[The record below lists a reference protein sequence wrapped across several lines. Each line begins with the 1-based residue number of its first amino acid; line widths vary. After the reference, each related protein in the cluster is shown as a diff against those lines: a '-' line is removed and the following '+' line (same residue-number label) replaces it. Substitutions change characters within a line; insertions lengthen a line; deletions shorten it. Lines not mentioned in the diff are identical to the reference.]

1 MPVKLEIKKQPI
13 VQKFQGRFDNMVLPI
28 LTEEIAKDAN
38 TYVKVKSHQLE
49 ASMNLHSRFDEGLI
63 IWQTPYAA
71 RQFWEIETAH
81 TDKNPNASWK
91 WALVA
96 KQNHM
101 PEWMEK
107 LRRLMNSDGLG
118 GSK

>member
-13 VQKFQGRFDNMVLPI
+13 VQKFQGRFDKMVLPI

-38 TYVKVKSHQLE
+38 AYVKVKSHQLE

-71 RQFWEIETAH
+71 RQFWEIQTAH
-81 TDKNPNASWK
+81 TDINPNASWK
-91 WALVA
+91 WFFVA
-96 KQNHM
+96 KQAKLH
-101 PEWMEK
+101 EWQEK
-107 LRRLMNSDGLG
+107 ARRLFRGQ
-118 GSK
+118 KA

>member
-1 MPVKLEIKKQPI
+1 MPVTFTFPTSKISKEWEGKFKK
-13 VQKFQGRFDNMVLPI
+13 VLPQF
-28 LTEEIAKDAN
+28 TEEVLKDCNNYCKEDTGALIASS
-38 TYVKVKSHQLE
+38 YI
-49 ASMNLHSRFDEGLI
+49 HSVPAEGKMV
-63 IWQTPYAA
+63 WKTPYAA